1 MQGIISAGMIGC
13 NALRWQGR
21 ALRKWSGPVLFVF
34 VLATTSTAS
43 AFENVDTWE
52 KVRAGGKLCLRDHEH
67 YGESRPWVSKK
78 GAEVSARREWEN
90 FTTWEYGK
98 RWGQFRYAT
107 GKRMTCRK
115 ASKRWI
121 CGVTARPCRR

>member
-1 MQGIISAGMIGC
+1 MQGKISAGMIAY
-13 NALRWQGR
+13 NALQRCGR
-21 ALRKWSGPVLFVF
+21 SLWKWSGPAFFVF
-34 VLATTSTAS
+34 VLAITSTAG

-52 KVRAGGKLCLRDHEH
+52 KVRTGGKLCLRDHEH
-67 YGESRPWVSKK
+67 YGESPPWVSKR
-78 GAEVSARREWEN
+78 GAEASARRQWEN

-98 RWGQFRYAT
+98 RWGQYRYAA